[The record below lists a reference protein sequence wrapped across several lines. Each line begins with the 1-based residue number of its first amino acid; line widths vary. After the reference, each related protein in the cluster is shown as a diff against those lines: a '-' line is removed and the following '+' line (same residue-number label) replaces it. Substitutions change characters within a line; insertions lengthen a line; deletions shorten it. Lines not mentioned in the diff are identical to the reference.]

1 MGMFSRSWSGTPARS
16 SEATSC
22 RREASQ
28 ASEKVRLM
36 KPGPLTSTASHTP
49 STSSAAAILAATSRG
64 GIPTFFAS
72 ASAALTC
79 TSANCEGRSTGSAS
93 RCSSP
98 SAAAIADWT
107 LGVSATSGETMRAV

>member
-1 MGMFSRSWSGTPARS
+1 
-16 SEATSC
+16 
-22 RREASQ
+22 
-28 ASEKVRLM
+28 M